1 LDSEPESPDEGL
13 VGASVQPTPAR
24 ADRDIERVKRTSR
37 VIAGVSVGVFLA
49 ALIAIICLLLLIVYI
64 GGHDGS

>member
-1 LDSEPESPDEGL
+1 MRPSTRK
-13 VGASVQPTPAR
+13 SVTPAR
-24 ADRDIERVKRTSR
+24 ADRDVERVKHASR
-37 VIAGVSVGVFLA
+37 VIAGASVGVFVV